1 MIWFYLFHAC
11 WAKAE
16 LWAYFTDWSG
26 YTFKSQKG
34 HTIEQPS
41 SQGRILV
48 KCLWKKTTFAEGQ
61 EPFGMAENL
70 NLWGSVHPNSL
81 HQPRASERGRPSPFV
96 AEFHFPI
103 SDPRSFRLPRPR
115 FWARP
120 DRPALPAYSAH
131 FRDFAERKTFMRQ
144 NWLWSWS
151 ATVAAVFVFR
161 KKKKIRPSALILRQG
176 FQRKKSSSFFVKLT
190 QIVMTGNHG
199 RNCTFQL
206 SFLRR
211 GEKFQKITLLFF
223 EARLKSA
230 IDLHWS
236 QAFPDFYFAFSGF
249 GAFSSLPHFGGSL
262 DKDSSAKEWS
272 NLVLIPR
279 PLLVLLN
286 IGFLT

>member
-11 WAKAE
+11 WAEAE

-81 HQPRASERGRPSPFV
+81 HQPRASEAAHLRSLPNSIFQFRIPDLFAFRVRGFGPGRTGRPCL
-96 AEFHFPI
+96 PI
-103 SDPRSFRLPRPR
+103 RPIFGILPSAKRSC
-115 FWARP
+115 ARIGYGLGP
-120 DRPALPAYSAH
+120 
-131 FRDFAERKTFMRQ
+131 
-144 NWLWSWS
+144 
-151 ATVAAVFVFR
+151 TVAAVFVFR
-161 KKKKIRPSALILRQG
+161 EKKKIRPSALILRQG

-199 RNCTFQL
+199 RNCTF
-206 SFLRR
+206 
-211 GEKFQKITLLFF
+211 
-223 EARLKSA
+223 
-230 IDLHWS
+230 
-236 QAFPDFYFAFSGF
+236 
-249 GAFSSLPHFGGSL
+249 
-262 DKDSSAKEWS
+262 
-272 NLVLIPR
+272 
-279 PLLVLLN
+279 
-286 IGFLT
+286 